1 MRYREKVEMVNIAR
15 TLLVAA
21 VLWIFFAAFANGVV
35 KWSRPEINEARV
47 SWVSQEKLHS
57 LARHHGTDA
66 LKITEFEVSIWRSG
80 NWVPVLKN
88 KEI

>member
-1 MRYREKVEMVNIAR
+1 MINIAR

-21 VLWIFFAAFANGVV
+21 IMWVFFAAFANGVV
-35 KWSRPEINEARV
+35 KLSRIANNGTGY
-47 SWVSQEKLHS
+47 SWVSQEKLLS

-66 LKITEFEVSIWRSG
+66 LKITELEVSIWRGG

>member
-1 MRYREKVEMVNIAR
+1 MKMLNIAR

-21 VLWIFFAAFANGVV
+21 VLWVFFAAFANGVV
-35 KWSRPEINEARV
+35 KWSRPAITGAEV
-47 SWVSQEKLHS
+47 SWVSQEKLLS

-66 LKITEFEVSIWRSG
+66 LKITELEVSIWRSG

>member
-1 MRYREKVEMVNIAR
+1 MINIVR

-35 KWSRPEINEARV
+35 EWSRPAITDTGV
-47 SWVSQEKLHS
+47 SWVSRGELRS

-66 LKITEFEVSIWRSG
+66 LKITEFEVSIWRGG

-88 KEI
+88 KDI